1 MSVRGHSFGRGI
13 ISCKFSPPLLRI
25 KMGLDTTFIAA
36 KNQAYC
42 KCDRKHMSI
51 HPYAK
56 RNAMSQHISVVLT
69 NFLASISPDAA
80 PEKSRLQDLELCRVQ
95 VRKSRDRHGIKRR
108 CKLIVAAA
116 DMGHEGTIKALS
128 RALNTDVVYVRTW
141 LSRFVA
147 HGFSALKDAP
157 RSGRPSKHDELAII
171 ERVQKLLETTP
182 NEVTV
187 DDPELQTALN
197 KKKVWTLTLLSKMEQ
212 LPYTS
217 LRGILHRNKIVIKP
231 KKRVR
236 RK

>member
-1 MSVRGHSFGRGI
+1 M
-13 ISCKFSPPLLRI
+13 
-25 KMGLDTTFIAA
+25 
-36 KNQAYC
+36 N
-42 KCDRKHMSI
+42 
-51 HPYAK
+51 
-56 RNAMSQHISVVLT
+56 QHISLVLS

-80 PEKSRLQDLELCRVQ
+80 PEKSRVKDLELCRAQ
-95 VRKSRDRHGIKRR
+95 VRKSRDSHGIKRR
-108 CKLIVAAA
+108 CKLIVTAA
-116 DMGHEGTIKALS
+116 DMGSAGTIKGLS

-141 LSRFVA
+141 LSRFVSQ
-147 HGFSALKDAP
+147 GFSALKDAP

-171 ERVQKLLETTP
+171 ERVQKLLETKP

-197 KKKVWTLTLLSKMEQ
+197 KKQVWTLTLLSKMEQ

-231 KKRVR
+231 KKRGS